1 MSDKFQYGGQA
12 VIEGVMMR
20 SPRFV
25 AVACRKPDR
34 TIVVQAEPVEKSIIG
49 KFLWLNRP
57 FLRGSLA
64 LLDAMALGAKA
75 LSFSANVQAEE
86 IGKEKRKPD
95 AAEQASVGASAALMT
110 PSAVSTDSPRPGAI
124 SSIAIGMTLAISFV
138 FGLGLFVALPTL
150 ITQFAQNNGLHH
162 KITLNLLDGAI
173 SLSLFLGYIALI
185 SRMENIR
192 RVFQYH
198 GAEHKAINALESGE
212 ELSLENAVRSS
223 RIHPRCGTSFVI
235 IVLLITVIVHAIL
248 PRPESYPIRLMFH
261 LSLIPLLAGTSYEI
275 IRLAGKY
282 RHLPWLGALLAPG
295 QWTQRLTTRE
305 PDPDQLEVAL
315 AALNAVM
322 TCEAEREAAEKAKEQ
337 AKVDTAVQAVA

>member
-1 MSDKFQYGGQA
+1 MSEKFQYGGQA

-25 AVACRKPDR
+25 AVACRKPDS

-86 IGKEKRKPD
+86 IGKEKKQPE
-95 AAEQASVGASAALMT
+95 AAESVAEGVAASAALLT
-110 PSAVSTDSPRPGAI
+110 PSAVSTDSPRPGSI
-124 SSIAIGMTLAISFV
+124 SSIAIGMTLVLSFL

-150 ITQFAQNNGLHH
+150 ITQFAQNSGLEY
-162 KITLNLLDGAI
+162 KLALNLLDGVI

-212 ELSLENAVRSS
+212 ELSLENAMRSS

-235 IVLLITVIVHAIL
+235 IVLLITVIVHSIL

-261 LSLIPLLAGTSYEI
+261 LSLIPLLAGASYEI
-275 IRLAGKY
+275 IRVAGKY

-305 PDPDQLEVAL
+305 PDADQVEVAL

-322 TCEAEREAAEKAKEQ
+322 TREEEREEKAREQ